1 MRQNN
6 RIPDL
11 DRMDRAILG
20 HLQTQGRMS
29 NAELAA
35 RVHLSESACL
45 RRVRALEEGGVISAY
60 TAVIDPAACGRPES
74 VFVQVTLE
82 KQTEPYLRAFEE
94 ALADCPQV
102 MECYLMSGDSDYLLR
117 VVVAGAAD
125 YEALHNKILTR
136 LPGVARVHSSFTLR
150 TVMKRINL
158 PLETV
163 APGTHVPE
171 TNPQNPPRRGD

>member
-1 MRQNN
+1 MRQ
-6 RIPDL
+6 IPRTL
-11 DRMDRAILG
+11 VMDRLDHAILG
-20 HLQTQGRMS
+20 HLQTRGRMPNS
-29 NAELAA
+29 ELAA
-35 RVHLSESACL
+35 LVHLSESACL
-45 RRVRALEEGGVISAY
+45 RRVRALEDAGVITAY
-60 TAVIDPAACGRPES
+60 TAVLDPAACGRPES

-94 ALADCPQV
+94 AVADCPQV

-125 YEALHNKILTR
+125 YETLHNKILTR

-158 PLETV
+158 PLEAM
-163 APGTHVPE
+163 APPAAAVVDG
-171 TNPQNPPRRGD
+171 RRATP